1 MIQPPS
7 VGPSAGPTITPMPK
21 MAVEVPRSLS
31 GKTSN
36 RMAWAVEMSAPPP
49 MPWITRQK
57 TSASRL
63 RALPQKNEASVKRMM
78 EPV

>member
-1 MIQPPS
+1 MIHPPS
-7 VGPSAGPTITPMPK
+7 VGPSAGPTMTPMPK
-21 MAVEVPRSLS
+21 IAVDVPRSFS

-36 RMAWAVEMSAPPP
+36 RIACAVEMSAPPP
-49 MPWITRQK
+49 MPWMTRQK

-63 RALPQKNEASVKRMM
+63 RALPQKKEATVKRMM